1 MHRSIRILLA
11 SAACA
16 AAAFLLTGMGAER
29 PAALDK
35 IEPASAQEEQKVLD
49 HLDWMQK
56 NQSRGMMNVPPEDGK
71 LLRIFT
77 QAANA
82 KHVVEIGTSNGYSG
96 IWICLGL
103 RQTGGKL
110 TTFDI
115 DEGRSKLAR
124 ENFEKTGV
132 LDRVTMVLGDAHQ
145 EITKLKGPIDLAFI
159 DADKP
164 GYADYL
170 KKLMPMLRPGGLI
183 LAHNTISSSQDMK
196 EFLDLIRTHPDLE
209 TTFVNATDRGMSI
222 SLKKR

>member
-1 MHRSIRILLA
+1 MNRRTLSTA
-11 SAACA
+11 SCIAVVALSA
-16 AAAFLLTGMGAER
+16 LLLTGMGAER
-29 PAALDK
+29 PAPDK
-35 IEPASAQEEQKVLD
+35 VGSASAQEEQKVLD

-71 LLRIFT
+71 LLRILA
-77 QAANA
+77 QSANA

-96 IWICLGL
+96 IWFCLAL

-124 ENFEKTGV
+124 ENFEKTGC

-145 EITKLKGPIDLAFI
+145 EITKLEGPVDLVFI

-170 KKLMPMLRPGGLI
+170 KKVMPILRPGGII
-183 LAHNTISSSQDMK
+183 LAHNTISSSKDMK
-196 EFLDLIRTHPDLE
+196 EFLDLIQTHPDLE

>member
-1 MHRSIRILLA
+1 MRTV
-11 SAACA
+11 SAAMCVVVA
-16 AAAFLLTGMGAER
+16 ALAGLLLTGMGADR
-29 PAALDK
+29 PAALGK
-35 IEPASAQEEQKVLD
+35 IEPASTQEEQKVLD

-71 LLRIFT
+71 LLRILT

-82 KHVVEIGTSNGYSG
+82 QQVVEIGTSNGYSG

-124 ENFEKTGV
+124 ENFQKAGV
-132 LDRVTMVLGDAHQ
+132 VDRITMVLGDAHE
-145 EITKLKGPIDLAFI
+145 EITKLRGPIDVAFI

-170 KKLMPMLRPGGLI
+170 KKLMPILRPGGLI
-183 LAHNTISSSQDMK
+183 LAHNTISSSRDMK
-196 EFLDLIRTHPDLE
+196 EFLDLIQNHPDLE
-209 TTFVNATDRGMSI
+209 TTFINATDRGMSI